1 LEVTI
6 DFKSRCKAGFLFLY
20 LYHYSIFAVQ
30 EFMVQFTATI
40 KQFGQMGEKTGWS
53 YIEIPQD
60 IAEQLKPG
68 NKKSFTVKGKLDN
81 YSFNAVALLPMGS
94 GSFIMALKAEV
105 RKKIGKRKGA
115 MLKVQMEED
124 KKGYELNKEM
134 RDCLNDEPRASV
146 AFQKMPRSHQ
156 NYFSKWVESAK
167 TEPTK
172 AKRIAMVITAMLK
185 GQNYAEM
192 IRENKGKKD
201 PF

>member
-1 LEVTI
+1 ML
-6 DFKSRCKAGFLFLY
+6 
-20 LYHYSIFAVQ
+20 
-30 EFMVQFTATI
+30 QFTATI

-53 YIEIPQD
+53 YIEVPRD
-60 IAEQLKPG
+60 IAEQLKQG

-81 YSFNAVALLPMGS
+81 YSFKAVALLPMGG

-134 RDCLNDEPRASV
+134 MECLNDEPDASV

-192 IRENKGKKD
+192 IRENKGNKD
-201 PF
+201 SF